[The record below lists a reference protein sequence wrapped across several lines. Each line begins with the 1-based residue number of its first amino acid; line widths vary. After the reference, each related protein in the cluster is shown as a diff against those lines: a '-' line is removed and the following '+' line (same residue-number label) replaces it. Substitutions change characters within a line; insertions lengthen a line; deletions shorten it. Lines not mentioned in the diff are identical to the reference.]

1 VAVCLTAMALAFVSI
16 LEGVTSSWG
25 GYRWILFVIVA
36 LPLYL
41 FLETLWDE
49 ALSPV
54 PGMSTSNQRSSWKR
68 VRNGVVLVVFTFCLA
83 AGLSF
88 LMKGLLGLE

>member
-1 VAVCLTAMALAFVSI
+1 VAVCLTAMALAFVSV
-16 LEGVTSSWG
+16 LSAVTSSWG
-25 GYRWILFVIVA
+25 GSRWILFVIVA

-54 PGMSTSNQRSSWKR
+54 VSDSNQRSSWKR

-88 LMKGLLGLE
+88 LMKGLLGLDD